1 MPSRSVSRIQGRRA
15 YGGLLLIPVR
25 IDALDFEFLVDTGA
39 AYTAISLDLANLLD
53 LTPSPQRQLR
63 IVLAQGSPMSM
74 PQVSLPA
81 LFIGRIQLRQVDA
94 LVMTFPSALNFDGI
108 IGMNVLRQ
116 FRMTLENDTS
126 TLVLRNI
133 PGFSSS

>member
-15 YGGLLLIPVR
+15 YGGLLLVPVQ

-39 AYTAISLDLANLLD
+39 AYTAISTDLATLLD

-63 IVLAQGSPMSM
+63 IVLAQGAPLNM
-74 PQVSLPA
+74 PQVLLPE
-81 LFIGRIQLRQVDA
+81 LLIGRMRLSQVDA
-94 LVMTFPSALNFDGI
+94 LVMTFPAALMLDGI
-108 IGMNVLRQ
+108 LGMNVLSQ

-126 TLVLRNI
+126 TLVLRTV
-133 PGFSSS
+133 

>member
-15 YGGLLLIPVR
+15 YGGLLLVPVQ

-39 AYTAISLDLANLLD
+39 AYTAISTNLATLLD

-63 IVLAQGSPMSM
+63 IVLAQGAPLNM
-74 PQVSLPA
+74 PQVLLPE
-81 LFIGRIQLRQVDA
+81 LLIGRMRLSQVDA
-94 LVMTFPSALNFDGI
+94 LVMTFPAALMLDGI
-108 IGMNVLRQ
+108 LGMNVLSQ

-126 TLVLRNI
+126 TLVLRTV
-133 PGFSSS
+133 